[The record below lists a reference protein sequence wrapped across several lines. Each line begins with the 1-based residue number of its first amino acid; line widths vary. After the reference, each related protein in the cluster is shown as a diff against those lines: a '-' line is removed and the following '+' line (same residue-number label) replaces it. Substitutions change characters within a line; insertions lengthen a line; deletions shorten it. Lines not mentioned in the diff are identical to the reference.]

1 MSFTKLHELN
11 QTLSQYLLDTF
22 SIDIPD
28 PVTLTIF
35 FGLYLFVIIAA
46 LLAINETLKDSYMD
60 SKDQT
65 MFFYRL
71 VPFLGMFSIY
81 LVTSKIDTL
90 ESASLNLFTGIAII
104 ICLLLELAFQSLRL
118 FVKYTSTSENRG
130 EK

>member
-1 MSFTKLHELN
+1 
-11 QTLSQYLLDTF
+11 
-22 SIDIPD
+22 
-28 PVTLTIF
+28 
-35 FGLYLFVIIAA
+35 
-46 LLAINETLKDSYMD
+46 
-60 SKDQT
+60 
-65 MFFYRL
+65 MFIYRL